1 MHTATA
7 RHLLL
12 LLCHKTYETH
22 RQVKQ
27 AGLPELPVDDGPR
40 LLGRPA
46 LLHELQLSQRELAR
60 HRRPGGGQV
69 QRRLLRGREAVVE
82 GLDETVLGEHDAAGL
97 GLAHGLRRDGRAPA
111 CILTSLNDDLQ
122 LLQSL
127 TLNFDPA
134 EISSMLRRTTRALW
148 MHLVRA
154 SNQMGSFST
163 PAFASCLAVPTSL
176 RYASVCDALRIEQA
190 RKRHSWVCKERFA
203 DILRFFLGVL

>member
-1 MHTATA
+1 MPQA
-7 RHLLL
+7 
-12 LLCHKTYETH
+12 YETH

-46 LLHELQLSQRELAR
+46 LFHELQLSQREFAR

-82 GLDETVLGEHDAAGL
+82 GLDETILGEHDVAGL

-111 CILTSLNDDLQ
+111 CILTRLNDDLQ
-122 LLQSL
+122 LLQLL
-127 TLNFDPA
+127 TFNFNPA
-134 EISSMLRRTTRALW
+134 KITSMLRSMMRALW
-148 MHLVRA
+148 IHLVRA

-176 RYASVCDALRIEQA
+176 RYASVCDALRMEKEQA
-190 RKRHSWVCKERFA
+190 TKLGCKERFA
-203 DILRFFLGVL
+203 DNLRFFLGVFVIF